1 MKKKWIKRIGIVFA
15 VLLVLLF
22 AAAYILVDVALVPAS
37 MEKTQA
43 FEDIT
48 EESVAALVHTDDIQ
62 ENRSKASGKTE
73 VWLSAAPQ
81 AELEAESA
89 DGYKLKARVF
99 YQKEKSHKWVL
110 LLHGYTGWKEEM
122 NPIACK
128 YALKGYQV
136 LTPDMRCHG
145 ESEGDFIGMGWT
157 DRADNMIWIR
167 YILSQ
172 DPQAE
177 IVIHGQSMGASC
189 ALMMAGEK
197 MPDNV
202 KAVVSDCA
210 YTDVYSIFKKQL
222 REWFHLPPFP
232 LLDAA
237 NVVLQMRGGY
247 NIKEASALEQ
257 VKKTSL
263 PVLFIH
269 GNEDAFIPA
278 EMAEEL
284 YQAAGGEKELLIVE
298 GAGHAQSQDKDPE
311 AYYGTVFSF
320 TDKYISA
327 GE

>member
-1 MKKKWIKRIGIVFA
+1 MKKKWIKRIGIVFT

-62 ENRSKASGKTE
+62 ENRSKAYSKTE

-81 AELEAESA
+81 EELEAEST

-99 YQKEKSHKWVL
+99 YQKEESHKWVL

-122 NPIACK
+122 NPIACE

-136 LTPDMRCHG
+136 LTPDMRCQG

-167 YILSQ
+167 YILQQ

-189 ALMMAGEK
+189 ALMMSGEK

-210 YTDVYSIFKKQL
+210 YTDVYSIFKKQI

-247 NIKEASALEQ
+247 NIKEASAVEQ
-257 VKKTSL
+257 VRKTSL
-263 PVLFIH
+263 PVLIIH
-269 GNEDAFIPA
+269 GSEDAFIPV
-278 EMAEEL
+278 EMAKEL
-284 YQAAGGEKELLIVE
+284 YQAAAGEKELLIVE

-311 AYYGTVFSF
+311 AYYGAVFSF
-320 TDKYISA
+320 TDNYVSG